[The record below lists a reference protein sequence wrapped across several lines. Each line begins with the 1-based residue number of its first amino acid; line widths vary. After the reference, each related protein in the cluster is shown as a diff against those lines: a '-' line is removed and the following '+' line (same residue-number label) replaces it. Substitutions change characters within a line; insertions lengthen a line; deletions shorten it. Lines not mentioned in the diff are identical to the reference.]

1 MKPPPATP
9 SPQFD
14 NILAYGARFVER
26 LGKYEMIS
34 EIGRGAMGAVYKA
47 RDPFIG
53 RLVALKTITSGLS
66 AQANSLERFYQ
77 EARSAGALQHPHI
90 VTIYELGHED
100 NTPFIAMEYIEGG
113 SLDHLIEQR
122 QVLPLSVKLG
132 YIERVCDPL
141 SYAHLHNLVH
151 PNIKPPNLIAT
162 NKRP

>member
-26 LGKYEMIS
+26 LGKYEIIS

-53 RLVALKTITSGLS
+53 RLVALKTITSGLR

-90 VTIYELGHED
+90 VTIYQLCNED
-100 NTPFIAMEYIEGG
+100 NPPFSAISFIQ
-113 SLDHLIEQR
+113 HR
-122 QVLPLSVKLG
+122 
-132 YIERVCDPL
+132 
-141 SYAHLHNLVH
+141 
-151 PNIKPPNLIAT
+151 
-162 NKRP
+162 